1 MATDPVVQ
9 AFMTKDPHF
18 EAMLTEALANP
29 GAWKRF
35 SKPGNDD
42 KTLFGHVYDRYM
54 ALPSIPDKQ
63 LYVTNFNNN
72 SFYINSHPVYQTQIA
87 CINILMRL
95 LVAGA
100 LPKGRAELNVFSY
113 PISRI
118 NDDAAFIEAAETS
131 PTGTTALMH
140 AYETNNKAE
149 FEELF
154 DNIAKDSRK
163 YLKTLVLSHELP
175 REAIQRKDWDLVLR
189 LMTVSADLSLD
200 LLLDPL
206 QLTQLLRKVAPGTL
220 AGLNIYRK
228 PTEDDIYLDGIH
240 YNSKPVEE
248 YLRFT
253 VDPGSPASK
262 VILAPYT
269 TKRLE
274 AWMNEQTTY
283 LTENIRRKDIV
294 KAYTWRGDR
303 LVNSYIRRNITHLGS
318 VMKSIYDE
326 DTEKA
331 FPLAYQIM
339 DAYDMLV
346 AKGMKA
352 MPKDSYFKEGSLNH
366 PVVRDLF
373 LANFKFLQR
382 LDVLLPL
389 IKAYR
394 KEFNHIIKKSPQLGY
409 DMTVFRGIKNEDYHK
424 PGTIGYVTENYLS
437 TSLSPI
443 VAGSSAFTSLDVY
456 GTRFRMFVYEITI
469 PAEVPCLYMEAITDV
484 PGELEILLPHNL
496 KIQADF
502 ETTIKSLPVDIS
514 AETTAKFLERL
525 SDDKKIITRAMKI
538 VGYAPFEE
546 PLLAYT
552 NKPNKTIKNTKPK
565 APFLARNRNNTYRR
579 RGGK

>member
-9 AFMTKDPHF
+9 AFKSKDPRF
-18 EAMLTEALANP
+18 ETMLTEALAEH

-35 SKPGNDD
+35 SKPGKDD
-42 KTLFGHVYDRYM
+42 KTLFGHVYDRYI
-54 ALPSIPDKQ
+54 ALPSMPDIQ
-63 LYVTNFNNN
+63 LYETNFNNN
-72 SFYINSHPVYQTQIA
+72 NFNVNSHPVYQEQIA
-87 CINILMRL
+87 CINILMKL

-100 LPKGRAELNVFSY
+100 LPKGRKESHVFSN
-113 PISRI
+113 PVSRI
-118 NDDAAFIEAAETS
+118 NDDAAFMEAAETS
-131 PTGTTALMH
+131 PTGTSALMY

-149 FEELF
+149 FDELF
-154 DNIAKDSRK
+154 DNIAKDSRT
-163 YLKTLVLSHELP
+163 YLKTLVVSHELP
-175 REAIQRKDWDLVLR
+175 REAIQRKDWDLVMRLMSINADLR
-189 LMTVSADLSLD
+189 LDYMI
-200 LLLDPL
+200 DPS

-220 AGLNIYRK
+220 AGLKVYK
-228 PTEDDIYLDGIH
+228 KHTDDDVYLGGLH
-240 YNSKPVEE
+240 YTSKPVHE
-248 YLRFT
+248 YLKFT

-269 TKRLE
+269 ATRLE
-274 AWMNEQTTY
+274 AWMKEQTQY
-283 LTENIRRKDIV
+283 LTENPRRKDIV

-303 LVNSYIRRNITHLGS
+303 LVNSYIRRNLAHVGA

-326 DTEKA
+326 DTNKA
-331 FPLAYQIM
+331 FPLAYQII

-346 AKGMKA
+346 AQGMKA
-352 MPKDSYFKEGSLNH
+352 APKDTYFTDDVLNH

-373 LANFKFLQR
+373 LANFAFFQR
-382 LDVLLPL
+382 LNVLVPL

-409 DMTVFRGIKNEDYHK
+409 DMTVFRGIKNEEYHK

-469 PAEVPCLYMEAITDV
+469 PAEVPCLYMEGITDV

-502 ETTIKSLPVDIS
+502 ETTIKTLPVDIS
-514 AETTAKFLERL
+514 AETTTKFLQRL
-525 SDDKKIITRAMKI
+525 SDDKKFITRAMKVI
-538 VGYAPFEE
+538 GYAPFEE
-546 PLLAYT
+546 PRLAYT

-565 APFLARNRNNTYRR
+565 APLLARNRNNTYKR